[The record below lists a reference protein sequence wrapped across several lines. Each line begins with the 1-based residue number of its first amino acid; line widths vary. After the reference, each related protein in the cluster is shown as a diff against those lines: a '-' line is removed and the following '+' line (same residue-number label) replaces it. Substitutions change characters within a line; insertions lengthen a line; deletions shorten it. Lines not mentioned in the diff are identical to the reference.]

1 MNRWCPVEMETLKL
15 LESEF
20 HHDGRRPELQRVVW
34 AFDGKIP
41 QGFDYY
47 NPEDTYEEENNLV
60 GGSQQATPPGHRG
73 SYLPPNRVIG
83 GSCLPPIPTER
94 SVRIWRVA
102 VGIPIKGTSHRPHR
116 TEQGVLHHS
125 APSLS
130 LPRRFRIQIVTD
142 TQRWQ
147 PTTMQCRPKAGP
159 VR

>member
-73 SYLPPNRVIG
+73 SYLPP
-83 GSCLPPIPTER
+83 IPTER
-94 SVRIWRVA
+94 SVRISRTTLFRQGFTTQQLTGTQHNSISVLVA
-102 VGIPIKGTSHRPHR
+102 A
-116 TEQGVLHHS
+116 TENV
-125 APSLS
+125 P
-130 LPRRFRIQIVTD
+130 
-142 TQRWQ
+142 
-147 PTTMQCRPKAGP
+147 
-159 VR
+159 